1 MQGYNSEIWLSP
13 LPLPF
18 SLLRLSLS
26 LPSLSPS
33 PPPPSFLS
41 LCCPSLLSSPPPADL
56 LVSLPMVWKKE
67 ITPSYASHWHTQ
79 EPAVNMW
86 AGEVCTWVER
96 RDCRACRERAFL
108 CASASSSRTG
118 VRYDLHKSH
127 TFRHNAALS
136 FPSTHTQKNA
146 LTHLRLCLV
155 SCSPV
160 VVVPRELEVVTADW
174 SFFSVCSWGSLEE
187 KERVWPLDLEYKWE
201 NKLLNQYKTKY
212 LWAKT
217 LLRRL
222 SPAELVPVLAE
233 VTVGSSSLFP

>member
-1 MQGYNSEIWLSP
+1 MALTPSSP
-13 LPLPF
+13 FFAFASFSFASFSFSFSSSSFFSLPLLSVFIVF
-18 SLLRLSLS
+18 SASCRS
-26 LPSLSPS
+26 
-33 PPPPSFLS
+33 
-41 LCCPSLLSSPPPADL
+41 
-56 LVSLPMVWKKE
+56 VSVTPYGMKKRDN
-67 ITPSYASHWHTQ
+67 PSYATHWHTL

-160 VVVPRELEVVTADW
+160 VMVPRELEVVTADW

-201 NKLLNQYKTKY
+201 KQ
-212 LWAKT
+212 
-217 LLRRL
+217 
-222 SPAELVPVLAE
+222 
-233 VTVGSSSLFP
+233 TVKSV